1 MATGT
6 SAVISIQSGSLMRLA
21 FALAVACI
29 VVVLM
34 VLLAAGLWLVLLVA
48 ERSKRRAPQLSELK
62 MRRPYFL
69 SGDGLL

>member
-1 MATGT
+1 
-6 SAVISIQSGSLMRLA
+6 
-21 FALAVACI
+21 
-29 VVVLM
+29 M